1 MSGSLDPRERDFAG
15 GTGKLADL
23 GSIVAVIITHPWGVL
38 GGNMH
43 NPVVVAAAQYFQTK
57 VQVTTLR
64 FDFCGS
70 QIGFGTAQVRQLVQL
85 AQDVIEETAARHIL
99 LVGYSYGALIAA
111 SITTRT
117 IPSLIGLVAI
127 APAFGVAHWLFCF
140 QSDSLLRLGKDDD
153 PDLPRLLIMGDAD
166 NFTDRTTLAT
176 TVQKYYPS
184 SSKSVV
190 LEGGVD
196 HFFRSRKER
205 ELMNNIIGHWLLE
218 TFPQRCRNGDL
229 TKFGVDQDK

>member
-1 MSGSLDPRERDFAG
+1 MRGLSLDQQPRERDFAG
-15 GTGKLADL
+15 GKLADL
-23 GSIVAVIITHPWGVL
+23 GSNVAVIITHPWGVL

-43 NPVVVAAAQYFQTK
+43 NPVVVAAAHYFQTK

-85 AQDVIEETAARHIL
+85 AQDVIEQTAAQHIL

-140 QSDSLLRLGKDDD
+140 LSDSLLRQGKDED
-153 PDLPRLLIMGDAD
+153 PAALPRLFIMGDAD
-166 NFTDRTTLAT
+166 NFTDRATLAAT
-176 TVQKYYPS
+176 LQKYYPSS

-205 ELMNNIIGHWLLE
+205 ELLNNIIGNWLLE
-218 TFPQRCRNGDL
+218 TFAQRCRNGDL
-229 TKFGVDQDK
+229 TKFGVV

>member
-1 MSGSLDPRERDFAG
+1 MSGSAQPRGERDFAG
-15 GTGKLADL
+15 GKLADL
-23 GSIVAVIITHPWGVL
+23 GSNVAVIITHPWGVL

-43 NPVVVAAAQYFQTK
+43 NPVVVAAAHFFQTK

-70 QIGFGTAQVRQLVQL
+70 QIGFGTAQVQQLVQL
-85 AQDVIEETAARHIL
+85 TQDVIEQTAAQQIL

-117 IPSLIGLVAI
+117 IPNLIGLVAI

-140 QSDSLLRLGKDDD
+140 QSDSLLRKGKDNDD
-153 PDLPRLLIMGDAD
+153 SALPRLFIMGDAD
-166 NFTDRTTLAT
+166 NFTDRAT
-176 TVQKYYPS
+176 FAATIQKYYPSSS

-205 ELMNNIIGHWLLE
+205 EVLNHVIGNWLLE

-229 TKFGVDQDK
+229 TKFGVV